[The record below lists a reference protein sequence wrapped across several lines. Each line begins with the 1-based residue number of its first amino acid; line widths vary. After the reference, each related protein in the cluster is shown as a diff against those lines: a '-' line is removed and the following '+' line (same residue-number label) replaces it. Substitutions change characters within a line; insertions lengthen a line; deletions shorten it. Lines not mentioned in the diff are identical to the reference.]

1 MFRLVCCSQPSHL
14 NPHLTINC
22 ANNINSQVDIP
33 TVAKHF
39 GITNHAARMR
49 LERLGKKLDKMEAS
63 TNPTKSDEETHVK
76 DKAQTKKQTEVNTDE
91 GDTMSD

>member
-1 MFRLVCCSQPSHL
+1 
-14 NPHLTINC
+14 
-22 ANNINSQVDIP
+22 
-33 TVAKHF
+33 
-39 GITNHAARMR
+39 MR

-63 TNPTKSDEETHVK
+63 TNSTKSDEETHVK